1 MQTVNE
7 ERRAATVRRVQ
18 LETLVEI
25 CGKDPDLPAFEAES
39 IEVSGRG
46 MQIRTRFLP
55 ELHTPLVMRFEHEGR
70 EVLVEGQ
77 VAWRQ
82 GDDEGGQFG
91 VKFTALDSNSV
102 SALKAL
108 CQLGGRA
115 PAPSDTAHDEDED
128 QDYLSERGA
137 PVKLHIHGLGAPMK
151 ARVCRGTPRKIEVGS
166 QLEFLKVGKEL
177 ELEDVGAGQ
186 RHAAHIDSVSVAI
199 DPETQTPQL
208 IVSLRYEGAD
218 ETPEPTVT
226 RRNEAYDDEAYD
238 DEEDELS
245 EDLFKGKVGT
255 MASNAG
261 RAMKDA
267 SAQVA
272 QWSAGTVAS
281 VGKLLRSTAERSSK
295 AMAERSHTA
304 SRTPRKTSRLPQ
316 TNSVRRQSRR
326 PETTRR
332 GARDAHTAS
341 AELTPV
347 WRRPKVWMFGGAL
360 TLSALG
366 VRALLSDDP
375 AAFSDASLDESS
387 FVAAAPQAG
396 VAPSQLPPDVAAAP
410 APTLPK
416 GAMPPGSQEPVAPG
430 TFPPRAALSVQEQL
444 QPDPHGVVAQVP
456 LFGAKTM
463 ATTEPAP
470 ANPSPMAAIDEYSLS
485 KDQAFDDAPE
495 AAPPVRRREA
505 LEQAATAVP
514 ATPAPSTPASESSSV
529 FQVGRMHLP
538 VVHRLRL
545 DAPGAVLQ
553 GDKTSSGF
561 SVLIP
566 GRKVMETG
574 TGIAKRDDRIIDVD
588 VKNTPAGGKVT
599 FRFRKDIPG
608 YKVRLRNDYVEFFVN
623 SPK

>member
-46 MQIRTRFLP
+46 MQVRTRFLP
-55 ELHTPLVMRFEHEGR
+55 ELNSPLVMRFEHDGK
-70 EVLVEGQ
+70 EVLVEGE

-82 GDDEGGQFG
+82 SDEEGGQFG
-91 VKFTALDSNSV
+91 VKFTALDSKSV

-108 CQLGGRA
+108 CQHGGRA
-115 PAPSDTAHDEDED
+115 PAPRDPEPDDDED

-137 PVKLHIHGLGAPMK
+137 PVKLHIQGLGAPMK

-166 QLEFLKVGKEL
+166 QLEFLKVGKGL

-208 IVSLRYEGAD
+208 IVTLRYEGAD

-226 RRNEAYDDEAYD
+226 RQNDAYDAEAYDDED
-238 DEEDELS
+238 DELS

-261 RAMKDA
+261 RVMKDA
-267 SAQVA
+267 SVQVA

-295 AMAERSHTA
+295 TTA
-304 SRTPRKTSRLPQ
+304 SGAPRKTSRAPQ
-316 TNSVRRQSRR
+316 TSNVRRQSRR

-332 GARDAHTAS
+332 ETRHAHAAS
-341 AELTPV
+341 AELAPV

-375 AAFSDASLDESS
+375 AAFSETSLDESS
-387 FVAAAPQAG
+387 FVAAAPQVG
-396 VAPSQLPPDVAAAP
+396 VAPSPLPPDATAAP
-410 APTLPK
+410 APTLPV
-416 GAMPPGSQEPVAPG
+416 GVIPSGTREPVAPG
-430 TFPPRAALSVQEQL
+430 TFPPRAALNVQEQL
-444 QPDPHGVVAQVP
+444 QADPHGVVAQVP

-505 LEQAATAVP
+505 LEQAAAAP
-514 ATPAPSTPASESSSV
+514 AAASPASESSSV

-545 DAPGAVLQ
+545 DAPGAELQ
-553 GDKTSSGF
+553 GSKTSSGF

-574 TGIAKRDDRIIDVD
+574 TGIAKRDDRIVDVD
-588 VKNTPAGGKVT
+588 VKNTPAGGKIT

-608 YKVRLRNDYVEFFVN
+608 YKARLRNDYVEFFVN
-623 SPK
+623 SPQ